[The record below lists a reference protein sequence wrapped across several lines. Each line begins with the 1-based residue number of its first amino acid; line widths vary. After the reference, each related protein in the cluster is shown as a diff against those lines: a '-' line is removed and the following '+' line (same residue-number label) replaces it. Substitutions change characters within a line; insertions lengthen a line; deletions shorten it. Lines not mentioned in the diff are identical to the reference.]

1 MTFEHKLKNQ
11 FSFLHSNICI
21 KIIWKSD
28 KIFFKN
34 PLKHI
39 LKAIQKKK
47 STTEESLF
55 FLHQYVFSHICI
67 ECRNKHSH
75 QEKKRD
81 SGLRLYKYQQSKK
94 NLLVWNFQPFG
105 DWHFV

>member
-28 KIFFKN
+28 KIFFKK
-34 PLKHI
+34 PLKYI

-55 FLHQYVFSHICI
+55 FFTNTCFHI
-67 ECRNKHSH
+67 
-75 QEKKRD
+75 
-81 SGLRLYKYQQSKK
+81 
-94 NLLVWNFQPFG
+94 FA
-105 DWHFV
+105 